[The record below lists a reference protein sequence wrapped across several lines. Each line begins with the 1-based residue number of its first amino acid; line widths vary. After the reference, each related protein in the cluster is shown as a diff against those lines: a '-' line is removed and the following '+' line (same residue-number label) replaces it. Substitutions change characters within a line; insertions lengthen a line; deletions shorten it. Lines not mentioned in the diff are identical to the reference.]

1 MVHALRI
8 QKDHGNHII
17 EEKSKKL
24 NAVAP
29 FHTLQ
34 TEVCVILENTNE

>member
-8 QKDHGNHII
+8 QKDHGDHFI
-17 EEKSKKL
+17 EVKSEKL

-29 FHTLQ
+29 FHT
-34 TEVCVILENTNE
+34 